1 MKKSKRLAALALAA
15 VLSLIFGTGCA
26 EQVKPDTTNNPP
38 AVPISTTTEL
48 VPLCGTQD
56 DFLEYN
62 PDRGWRLE
70 AFINV
75 ANSLTDGMSDQ
86 PEPEKVVTVALD
98 RYHKYRPQL
107 CQVYF
112 YLTGYKD
119 TETIPPEG
127 FERMQR
133 VFDAARERGIKLVV
147 RFSYESDMQGTG
159 EATDEIMLAHMKQ
172 LRPILEKNLEV
183 IHTVEAGFLGA
194 WGEWH
199 SYKME
204 HDELALL
211 KGILDMVPES
221 LYVQVRYP
229 RVKNVLIRA
238 EPENP
243 NLSRMGYHDDSFFGW
258 QSAVYNDGLNPWE
271 EFWEQMRRESA
282 YGPEGGEMFWG
293 CQYDLNLWNP
303 TTGDLAIRKFS
314 AFHQN
319 TFSLYHSFI
328 EEQYTAWATPGAGY
342 YSMFYWQTEPI
353 TQEWL
358 TEHKV
363 AFDPLWFQN
372 ENGQPLERTAF
383 EFVHDHLGYRLR
395 ALEVTLNGNLGCG
408 ETLHVSLNLKN
419 TGFSAVFNLESGFAL
434 LDQNGSVVST
444 VAAGD
449 PTTWL
454 STSPSSNEPLTHTV
468 AAALTLPET
477 AGTYQVAFYLKNS
490 AGTGARFANDLQYI
504 NGYTVLQTIEIP

>member
-48 VPLCGTQD
+48 APLCGTQD

-258 QSAVYNDGLNPWE
+258 QRAVYNDGLNPWE

-293 CQYDLNLWNP
+293 CQYDLNLWDP

-363 AFDPLWFQN
+363 AFDPLWFQD

-434 LDQNGSVVST
+434 LNQNGSVVST

>member
-1 MKKSKRLAALALAA
+1 MKKKHLVALALIILLLPAFSA
-15 VLSLIFGTGCA
+15 GCR
-26 EQVKPDTTNNPP
+26 QQTDNP
-38 AVPISTTTEL
+38 VPIAVTTEL
-48 VPLCGTQD
+48 APLCGTQD

-75 ANSLTDGMSDQ
+75 ANTVGDGMSDQ
-86 PEPEKVVTVALD
+86 PEPEKAVTVALD

-112 YLTGYKD
+112 YLTGYKN
-119 TETIPPEG
+119 TEVIGQEG

-133 VFDAARERGIKLVV
+133 VFDAARERGIKLIV

-159 EATDEIMLAHMKQ
+159 EASDEIMLAHMKQ
-172 LRPILEKNLEV
+172 LRPLLEENVEV
-183 IHTVEAGFLGA
+183 IHSVEAGFLGA

-199 SYKME
+199 SSKME

-211 KGILDMVPES
+211 KGILDMVPEQ
-221 LYVQVRYP
+221 LYVQMRYP
-229 RVKNVLIRA
+229 RVKNVLVYA

-293 CQYDLNLWNP
+293 CQYDLNLWDP
-303 TTGDLAIRKFS
+303 TTGEMAIRKFS

-328 EEQYTAWATPGAGY
+328 EEKYTAWATPEIG
-342 YSMFYWQTEPI
+342 
-353 TQEWL
+353 
-358 TEHKV
+358 
-363 AFDPLWFQN
+363 
-372 ENGQPLERTAF
+372 
-383 EFVHDHLGYRLR
+383 R
-395 ALEVTLNGNLGCG
+395 A
-408 ETLHVSLNLKN
+408 HV
-419 TGFSAVFNLESGFAL
+419 
-434 LDQNGSVVST
+434 
-444 VAAGD
+444 
-449 PTTWL
+449 
-454 STSPSSNEPLTHTV
+454 
-468 AAALTLPET
+468 
-477 AGTYQVAFYLKNS
+477 
-490 AGTGARFANDLQYI
+490 
-504 NGYTVLQTIEIP
+504 